1 MITSGIFIKAPTNK
15 IWQAIT
21 DKNQMKGWY
30 FDISDFELNSGS
42 TFNFFESGGKNEY
55 HHRCIIHEVVP
66 NKKFSHTWTHPSHSK
81 GESTVTWLLNET
93 RNGTEVTL
101 THDGLENFADAGLA
115 FAPENY
121 QMGWDGLMV
130 MLKNFIYGLRKR
142 KFDIEINASA
152 NRVWECL
159 LNHDT
164 YRQWTNAFCEGSYY
178 KGELKQGGRIHFLT
192 PAGSGM
198 YSNVI
203 FYMPNK
209 SVLFQH
215 IGEIK
220 NFEEQPVDEE
230 TEKWSG
236 SFEQYTLTENKNKI
250 ILEAKVDLSPEH
262 FGYFDQAFPKA
273 LLKLKEIAENIV
285 N

>member
-1 MITSGIFIKAPTNK
+1 
-15 IWQAIT
+15 
-21 DKNQMKGWY
+21 
-30 FDISDFELNSGS
+30 
-42 TFNFFESGGKNEY
+42 
-55 HHRCIIHEVVP
+55 
-66 NKKFSHTWTHPSHSK
+66 
-81 GESTVTWLLNET
+81 
-93 RNGTEVTL
+93 
-101 THDGLENFADAGLA
+101 
-115 FAPENY
+115 
-121 QMGWDGLMV
+121 
-130 MLKNFIYGLRKR
+130 
-142 KFDIEINASA
+142 
-152 NRVWECL
+152 
-159 LNHDT
+159 
-164 YRQWTNAFCEGSYY
+164 
-178 KGELKQGGRIHFLT
+178 LKQGGRIHFLT